1 MRHRGHDADTMYGTE
16 RSNPNNVMML
26 SQRLPGFHDLCNI
39 VVIPATRHIAL
50 LFSREIG
57 DVTTLVMPTHCSTQR
72 TQPLQPVSP
81 WISLSAILVLAGPS
95 IDSEAVGWQQECQ
108 SAVGQLDRATIA
120 LTFFLDQLRPPIN
133 LREKCVSYISQQ
145 SRTPLGP
152 ISALGNLGLLGS

>member
-1 MRHRGHDADTMYGTE
+1 MHEYKYNVYAGGHGCSHRTLVEVGIASQEAKFGKRRPACGHGASTGVSFFVFGLE
-16 RSNPNNVMML
+16 L
-26 SQRLPGFHDLCNI
+26 
-39 VVIPATRHIAL
+39 
-50 LFSREIG
+50 
-57 DVTTLVMPTHCSTQR
+57 TLVMPTHCGTQR